1 MPYYIFKHSLSDKII
16 GKHYPQSEDM
26 SNGYLYNDPH
36 SVWQIRNERLSYT
49 PNLDAFV
56 LNRQSKK
63 QISYRLYLS
72 VKNMEKS
79 KNL

>member
-26 SNGYLYNDPH
+26 SNGYLYNNPH

-63 QISYRLYLS
+63 TDIISALS
-72 VKNMEKS
+72 IS
-79 KNL
+79 KKYGKI